1 MFGANERNIACAIW
15 LRQVLPVHTKSTTGA
30 EDADDVCNTRDA
42 GDTDVGSM
50 KGAVDSDCSS
60 NLR

>member
-1 MFGANERNIACAIW
+1 
-15 LRQVLPVHTKSTTGA
+15 VHTKSTTGA
-30 EDADDVCNTRDA
+30 EDAGDTCDTRDA

-50 KGAVDSDCSS
+50 KGAVDGDCLS